1 MAEILGTDWRDY
13 LPTDEFDQ
21 EDLDRFLAAW
31 IENHGILF
39 SAYDRALLA
48 VGNDDWTLPIP
59 IVLGEEG
66 WQFDMEAGHEEIL
79 LRQIGRNVLAAIES
93 CLAYFDAQKEYALA
107 DRDDDGVLSYARKLI
122 STPGERDGLYW
133 AALPDEE
140 PSPLGP
146 FFGGDEPGDNYHGYH
161 YRILQGQGESA
172 PGGAYSYLIGERMV
186 AGFALVAWPAVYEET
201 GLVSFVISHDGAL
214 YQKDLGPESDR
225 VAREMMLFDPGEGW
239 EAVETP

>member
-1 MAEILGTDWRDY
+1 MFDTKSITSLHLALSFAALLMLIPDPALASSGKAFKTPREAADAFVIAVAARQEEAMAEILGTDWRDY

-48 VGNDDWTLPIP
+48 MGNDDWTLPIP

-93 CLAYFDAQKEYALA
+93 
-107 DRDDDGVLSYARKLI
+107 
-122 STPGERDGLYW
+122 
-133 AALPDEE
+133 
-140 PSPLGP
+140 
-146 FFGGDEPGDNYHGYH
+146 
-161 YRILQGQGESA
+161 
-172 PGGAYSYLIGERMV
+172 
-186 AGFALVAWPAVYEET
+186 
-201 GLVSFVISHDGAL
+201 
-214 YQKDLGPESDR
+214 
-225 VAREMMLFDPGEGW
+225 
-239 EAVETP
+239 